1 MPPVNIY
8 YKYESMSDTREIN
21 LALPPPPTGTT
32 GQIGAEGL
40 VGAAELAVE
49 LL

>member
-1 MPPVNIY
+1 MP
-8 YKYESMSDTREIN
+8 DTREIN
-21 LALPPPPTGTT
+21 LMAPPLPTGATGTT
-32 GQIGAEGL
+32 GQVGPAGL